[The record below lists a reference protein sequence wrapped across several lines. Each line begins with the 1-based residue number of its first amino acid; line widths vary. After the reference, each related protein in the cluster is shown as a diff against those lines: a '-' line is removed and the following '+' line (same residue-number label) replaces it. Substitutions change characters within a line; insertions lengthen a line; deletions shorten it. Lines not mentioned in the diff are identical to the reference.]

1 MGSSISVLDFV
12 HLGSSLSVRSF
23 IRMGGD
29 VDVKGNLL
37 KFTNSY
43 IKYGSSAM
51 EFYYTNKAM
60 SITSSG
66 GTLHGMWTS
75 DVVVTS
81 SDRRLKTSI
90 APLYKALL
98 SRMPEEGEARAQ
110 EEAFQPS
117 PDENQERSG
126 DFLGT
131 TKAESKRKM
140 HTTKAKTVNWVLRE
154 LRPVSF
160 EFKAGPES
168 KYSRYGFV
176 AQELEKVMPNLVRNN
191 EQYKYVIYQDLI
203 AVLVLA
209 AQAQEDKISVLEKQ
223 FDKVHQVMALLVQR
237 LEQLEARRAHQS
249 TGLRRSMSDSPMS
262 GHPAHEEAMW
272 R

>member
-1 MGSSISVLDFV
+1 
-12 HLGSSLSVRSF
+12 
-23 IRMGGD
+23 MGGD
-29 VDVKGNLL
+29 IDVKGNLL

-43 IKYGSSAM
+43 IKYDSGTSSM
-51 EFYYTNKAM
+51 QFYYTNKAM
-60 SITSSG
+60 SVTADG
-66 GTLHGMWTS
+66 GTLHGVWTS

-98 SRMPEEGEARAQ
+98 SSMPGGADARAQ
-110 EEAFQPS
+110 DQASQSP
-117 PDENQERSG
+117 PDESQERSG

-131 TKAESKRKM
+131 TKSEGKRKM

-209 AQAQEDKISVLEKQ
+209 AQSQEDKLTVLEKQ
-223 FDKVHQVMALLVQR
+223 FDKVQQVMALLVQR
-237 LEQLEARRAHQS
+237 LEQLEGMGSQARKAQQP
-249 TGLRRSMSDSPMS
+249 GLRRSSVVDSPMR
-262 GHPAHEEAMW
+262 GHPAAEEAMW
-272 R
+272 H